1 MDAATEPTWT
11 YLRRVYERYMASAA
25 IEKIASLDP
34 TAWMPTGEGRYH
46 AGMLKDPL
54 NKIE

>member
-1 MDAATEPTWT
+1 
-11 YLRRVYERYMASAA
+11 MASAA